1 MSIPQERLTSVT
13 YQGVATQ
20 TRYTFHFD
28 YLNKKFVKVLLTDS
42 LYGIEQELTQNIDYT
57 VYQKEITLN
66 TPTNK
71 IIKIYRKTDTL
82 PTVSWEEGSVLRA
95 TDLTLQDTQVYHLIE
110 ESVEGNKTNSEMLN
124 DAIHLAND
132 AMTAASTATNKAT
145 EATNSASQAAISA
158 TIATNASNVCESLS
172 THAILPT
179 NAHTATAISTTA
191 TGTIPAGTVQSAIV
205 ALETNKVSTSD
216 VVNTPTANKIL
227 KLNSEGTLPCDI
239 TGNAATVSV
248 VAWTGITDKPTTFI
262 PPIATASVLGG
273 VKQGNG
279 ITINN
284 EGIISIE
291 PVVQAKVVFNGVG
304 TITILES
311 KNVSSVTRNSTGN
324 YTINFAEPLLS
335 ANYAVALSIV
345 GGHDTRSSPRVAAVS
360 ESANPAEKTTTQLRI
375 RINAETNYDNA
386 CVSVIII

>member
-1 MSIPQERLTSVT
+1 MPVPQERLTSVT

-158 TIATNASNVCESLS
+158 TIATNASIVCESLS

-239 TGNAATVSV
+239 TGNADTVDGKHAS
-248 VAWTGITDKPTTFI
+248 DF
-262 PPIATASVLGG
+262 ATATNLADKIGKTDTGYGTKETS
-273 VKQGNG
+273 N
-279 ITINN
+279 T
-284 EGIISIE
+284 
-291 PVVQAKVVFNGVG
+291 VQQ
-304 TITILES
+304 
-311 KNVSSVTRNSTGN
+311 
-324 YTINFAEPLLS
+324 
-335 ANYAVALSIV
+335 
-345 GGHDTRSSPRVAAVS
+345 
-360 ESANPAEKTTTQLRI
+360 EKATDDEDWLK
-375 RINAETNYDNA
+375 DLK
-386 CVSVIII
+386 

>member
-1 MSIPQERLTSVT
+1 MPVPQERLTSVT

-28 YLNKKFVKVLLTDS
+28 YLNKQFVKVLLTDS
-42 LYGIEQELTQNIDYT
+42 LYGTEQELTQNIDYT

-145 EATNSASQAAISA
+145 EASNSASQAAISA
-158 TIATNASNVCESLS
+158 TIATNATNVCESLS
-172 THAILPT
+172 THAISPT
-179 NAHTATAISTTA
+179 NAHAATAISTTA

-239 TGNAATVSV
+239 TGNAATVSAV
-248 VAWTGITDKPTTFI
+248 
-262 PPIATASVLGG
+262 PIATASVLGG
-273 VKQGNG
+273 VKQGKG

-291 PVVQAKVVFNGVG
+291 TVVQAKVVFNGVG
-304 TITILES
+304 TIAILES
-311 KNVSSVTRNSTGN
+311 QNVSSITRYIEGASPTAGL
-324 YTINFAEPLLS
+324 YIINFAQPILS
-335 ANYAVALSIV
+335 ANYAVALSVV
-345 GGHDTRSSPRVAAVS
+345 GGYNTNINPRVAS
-360 ESANPAEKTTTQLRI
+360 STISSNPVLKTTTQLMI
-375 RINAETNYDNA
+375 RVSGDTNYDNA